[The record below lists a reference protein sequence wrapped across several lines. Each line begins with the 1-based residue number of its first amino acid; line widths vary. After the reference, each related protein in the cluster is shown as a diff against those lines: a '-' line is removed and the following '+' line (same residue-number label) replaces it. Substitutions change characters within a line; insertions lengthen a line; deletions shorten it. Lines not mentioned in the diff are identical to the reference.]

1 MKCSSCAI
9 DIPDE
14 RQTCPSCGTTLD
26 ESYTPTRLLEGT
38 PKISSPGGER
48 ASRKSSSSAS
58 RTSSGTLDDARFV
71 SGTMLAGRYRIVG
84 LLGRGG
90 MGEVYRADDIKLG
103 QPVALKFLPESLLN
117 DGAAL
122 ARFHRE
128 VRVARQVSHRNV
140 CRVYDIGE
148 LEGQHYLSMELIKGE
163 ELSSLLKR
171 IGRLPPDKAVE
182 IARQLCAGLAAAH
195 ETGVLHRDL
204 KPSNVMI
211 DDAGNVRIT
220 DFGLAGL
227 SEELQDD
234 ERRAGT
240 PAYMSPEQLEGEEL
254 TARSDIYSLGLVL
267 YEVFT
272 GKRAFE
278 ARSLKELIELRRSS
292 DTTPTNPSSLV
303 KEIDPLVERVI
314 LRCLEKEAEKRP
326 ASALQVAAMLP
337 GGDPLQA
344 ALAAGETPSPEM
356 VAAAQ
361 KEGSLRPIVAVSLLA
376 SVLVM
381 LGLVMLLSKQVALHR
396 MTPLEKSPEVLKE
409 RASEIAKKLGY
420 TAAPVDTAYSF
431 LIDRDYLRYIREHD
445 TSPTRWNRLATG
457 QPSALRFWYRQSPRY
472 LVPFNWDRVTT
483 EDPPPTVSGMVLM
496 SVDTQGRLFY
506 FDAVPPQL
514 DQVQSKAAPP
524 DWSLLFNEAGLNFAD
539 FQPTQSQWTPP
550 YAYDERIAWN
560 GTYPNVPDL
569 PIRIEAASYH
579 GRPVYFEI
587 VSPWRRPEAQS
598 PFQPT
603 AADIIGAV
611 SLLSVF
617 FAIIVIGAWLGLKN
631 IRAGR
636 GDRRGAFRVA
646 MLVFALR
653 MFYWVIAKHHV
664 PDTEEFLLL
673 LTGLQSALFWA
684 CLVGIMY
691 LALEPFL
698 RRRWPE
704 RVISWSRL
712 LSGDFRDP
720 LVGRDI
726 LIGAFLGCIGLMLLY
741 LGDLLPRWLGWPPN
755 IPDALSNP
763 DNASLTGIRGFL
775 PLLINQVTASLIQS
789 FMVVFLLLFLTML
802 LRKTILGVFA
812 GWLIL
817 GSVFT
822 LFSASGTPFISWP
835 FYTAVATLFVVAGA
849 RFGPVTLISTLIFL
863 HLAIFF
869 PITTEL
875 TAWYAGD
882 FVLDL
887 IFLLALA
894 FYGFY
899 TSLAGQPLF
908 SGGLLKED

>member
-1 MKCSSCAI
+1 MKCSSCATE
-9 DIPDE
+9 IPDE
-14 RQTCPSCGTTLD
+14 RQTCPTCGTTLD
-26 ESYTPTRLLEGT
+26 DSFAPTRLLDGT
-38 PKISSPGGER
+38 PKISTPRGE
-48 ASRKSSSSAS
+48 SGSKKSSSGARSV
-58 RTSSGTLDDARFV
+58 TGTIDDARFV
-71 SGTMLAGRYRIVG
+71 SGTILAGRYRIVG

-103 QPVALKFLPESLLN
+103 QPVALKFLPESLSN

-148 LEGQHYLSMELIKGE
+148 LDGQHYLSMELIKGE

-211 DDAGNVRIT
+211 DDAGNARIT

-267 YEVFT
+267 YELFT

-278 ARSLKELIELRRSS
+278 ARTLNELIELRRNS
-292 DTTPTNPSSLV
+292 DTTPTTPSSLV

-314 LRCLEKEAEKRP
+314 LRCLEKDAEKRP

-337 GGDPLQA
+337 GGDPLEA

-356 VAAAQ
+356 VAAAP
-361 KEGSLRPIVAVSLLA
+361 KMGSLRPLVAVSLLTGA
-376 SVLVM
+376 LLL
-381 LGLVMLLSKQVALHR
+381 LGLTLLLSKKVALHR
-396 MTPLEKSPEVLKE
+396 MTPLEKSPEVLRE
-409 RASEIAKKLGY
+409 RANEIARKLGY
-420 TAAPVDTAYSF
+420 TATPTDTAYGF
-431 LIDRDYLRYIREHD
+431 LFDNDYLRYVKEHD
-445 TSPTRWNRLATG
+445 SSPMRWTKLAMG
-457 QPSALRFWYRQSPRY
+457 QPSVIRLWYRQSPRY
-472 LVPFNWDRVTT
+472 LVPISWDKVTT
-483 EDPPPTVSGMVLM
+483 EDPPQDVSGMILM
-496 SVDTQGRLFY
+496 SLDTQGRLFY

-514 DQVQSKAAPP
+514 DEVQGKQTPP
-524 DWSLLFNEAGLNFAD
+524 DWSQLFNEAGLNFAE
-539 FQPTQSQWTPP
+539 FQQTESQWAPRS
-550 YAYDERIAWN
+550 AYDERRAWN
-560 GTYPNVPDL
+560 GTYPNVPGL
-569 PIRIEAASYH
+569 PLRVEAASYH
-579 GRPVYFEI
+579 GKPIYFEI
-587 VSPWRRPEAQS
+587 VSPWRRPEAQV
-598 PFQPT
+598 PFQYS
-603 AADIIGAV
+603 ASDIIGTV
-611 SLLSVF
+611 VLLTLF
-617 FAIIVIGAWLGLKN
+617 FASIFIGAWLALKN

-636 GDRRGAFRVA
+636 GDRRGALRVA
-646 MLVFALR
+646 IFLFALR

-684 CLVGIMY
+684 CFVGLMY

-712 LSGDFRDP
+712 LAGDFRDP

-726 LIGAFLGCIGLMLLY
+726 LIGAALGSACLVLIY
-741 LGDLLPRWLGWPPN
+741 LGDLAPRWFGLPPN
-755 IPDALSNP
+755 IPDRLSNP
-763 DNASLTGIRGFL
+763 DSAALVGIRGFL
-775 PLLINQVTASLIQS
+775 PLLINQISASVVQGFVI
-789 FMVVFLLLFLTML
+789 VFLLLFLTML
-802 LRKTILGVFA
+802 LRKYILGLIA
-812 GWLIL
+812 GWLL
-817 GSVFT
+817 LATVFT
-822 LFSASGTPFISWP
+822 LATAGQQSFVSWP
-835 FYTAVATLFVVAGA
+835 FSIAAATLFVIAAA
-849 RFGPVTLISTLIFL
+849 RFGPVALISTVIFV
-863 HLAIFF
+863 HLRVFF

-887 IFLLALA
+887 IFLVALA
-894 FYGFY
+894 CYGFY
-899 TSLAGQPLF
+899 TSLAGQPVF

>member
-1 MKCSSCAI
+1 MKCSSCATE
-9 DIPDE
+9 IPDE
-14 RQTCPSCGTTLD
+14 RQTCPSCGTALD
-26 ESYTPTRLLEGT
+26 DSFTPTRLLTDSPKHST
-38 PKISSPGGER
+38 PRGSQS
-48 ASRKSSSSAS
+48 SRKVSYTSARS
-58 RTSSGTLDDARFV
+58 TSGNIDDARFV
-71 SGTMLAGRYRIVG
+71 SGTILAGRYRIVG

-90 MGEVYRADDIKLG
+90 MGEVYRADDIKLN
-103 QPVALKFLPESLLN
+103 QPVALKFLPESLSN

-148 LEGQHYLSMELIKGE
+148 LEHQHYLSMELIKGE

-195 ETGVLHRDL
+195 DTGVLHRDL

-211 DDAGNVRIT
+211 DDAGNARIT

-227 SEELQDD
+227 AEELQHD

-254 TARSDIYSLGLVL
+254 TPQSDLYSLGLVL
-267 YEVFT
+267 YELFT

-278 ARSLKELIELRRSS
+278 ASSLHELIELRRKS

-314 LRCLEKEAEKRP
+314 LRCLEKDSEKRP

-356 VAAAQ
+356 VAAAP
-361 KEGSLRPIVAVSLLA
+361 KMGSLRPVVAVSMMA
-376 SVLVM
+376 SVLIM
-381 LGLVMLLSKQVALHR
+381 LGLTMLMSKQVVLHR

-409 RASEIAKKLGY
+409 RANEIARKLGY
-420 TAAPVDTAYSF
+420 TARPTDTAYGF
-431 LIDRDYLRYIREHD
+431 LADFDYLHFIKEHD
-445 TSPTRWNRLATG
+445 SSRTRWNKLATG
-457 QPSALRFWYRQSPRY
+457 QPSVLRFWYRQSPRY
-472 LVPFNWDRVTT
+472 LVPLSWDKVNT
-483 EDPPPTVSGMVLM
+483 EDPPHNVSGMTLL
-496 SVDTQGRLFY
+496 SVDTEGRLFY
-506 FDAVPPQL
+506 FEAVPPQL
-514 DQVQSKAAPP
+514 DLQQGKAAPP
-524 DWSLLFNEAGLNFAD
+524 DWSLLFQEAGLNFTD
-539 FQPTQSQWTPP
+539 FQQTPSQWTPGS
-550 YAYDERIAWN
+550 AYDERMAWN
-560 GTYPNVPDL
+560 GTYPGVPDF
-569 PIRIEAASYH
+569 PIRVEAASLH
-579 GRPVYFEI
+579 GLPVYFEI
-587 VSPWRRPEAQS
+587 VSPWRRPEAQV

-603 AADIIGAV
+603 AVDLMGTLA
-611 SLLSVF
+611 LLTF
-617 FAIIVIGAWLGLKN
+617 FFLILIIGAWLALKN

-646 MLVFALR
+646 TMIFALR

-664 PDTEEFLLL
+664 SDTEEFFLL

-684 CLVGIMY
+684 CFVGLMY

-712 LSGDFRDP
+712 LAGDFRDP

-726 LIGAFLGCIGLMLLY
+726 LIGALLGCACLVLTHLA
-741 LGDLLPRWLGWPPN
+741 DLAPRWLGLPPN
-755 IPDALSNP
+755 VPDVVANP
-763 DNASLTGIRGFL
+763 DSAALLGIRSFL
-775 PLLINQVTASLIQS
+775 PLFINAISAS
-789 FMVVFLLLFLTML
+789 VVQGFVIVFILLFLTML
-802 LRKTILGVFA
+802 LRRNMLGLVA
-812 GWLIL
+812 GWLL
-817 GSVFT
+817 LASVFT
-822 LFSASGTPFISWP
+822 LATAGEKSFVSWP
-835 FYTAVATLFVVAGA
+835 FIVAVTTLLVIAAA
-849 RFGPVTLISTLIFL
+849 RFGPIALISALIFL
-863 HLAIFF
+863 HLRVFF

-882 FVLDL
+882 FVIDL
-887 IFLLALA
+887 VFLLALA
-894 FYGFY
+894 CYGFY
-899 TSLAGQPLF
+899 TSLAGQPVF

>member
-1 MKCSSCAI
+1 MKCSSCET

-14 RQTCPSCGTTLD
+14 RQTCPSCGTALD
-26 ESYTPTRLLEGT
+26 DSFTPTRRLEDLPKFFT
-38 PKISSPGGER
+38 PRGSQPSKRVSY
-48 ASRKSSSSAS
+48 SSARS
-58 RTSSGTLDDARFV
+58 SSGTIDDARFV

-103 QPVALKFLPESLLN
+103 QPVALKFLPESLWN

-148 LEGQHYLSMELIKGE
+148 LDNQHYLSMELIKGE

-227 SEELQDD
+227 SEELQHD

-254 TARSDIYSLGLVL
+254 TPRSDIYSLGLVL

-278 ARSLKELIELRRSS
+278 ASSLNELIELRRKS
-292 DTTPTNPSSLV
+292 DATPTSPSSLV

-314 LRCLEKEAEKRP
+314 LRCLEKDAEKRP

-356 VAAAQ
+356 VAAAP
-361 KEGSLRPIVAVSLLA
+361 KMGSLRPVVAVSMLA
-376 SVLVM
+376 SVILM
-381 LGLVMLLSKQVALHR
+381 LGLTMLLSKQVTLHR
-396 MTPLEKSPEVLKE
+396 MVPLEKSPEVLKQ
-409 RASEIAKKLGY
+409 RASEITRKLGY
-420 TAAPVDTAYSF
+420 TAKPTDTAYSF
-431 LIDRDYLRYIREHD
+431 MADFEYLRYIRQHD
-445 TSPTRWNRLATG
+445 SSRTRWDRLATG
-457 QPSALRFWYRQSPRY
+457 QPSAVRFWYRQSPRY
-472 LVPFNWDRVTT
+472 LVPRSMDVVLVD
-483 EDPPPTVSGMVLM
+483 DPPHDISGMVLL
-496 SVDTQGRLFY
+496 SLDTEGRLFY

-514 DQVQSKAAPP
+514 DQGQGESAPP
-524 DWSLLFNEAGLNFAD
+524 DWSPVFQEAGLNFAD
-539 FQPTQSQWTPP
+539 FQQTASQWTPRS
-550 YAYDERIAWN
+550 AYDERVAWN
-560 GTYPNVPDL
+560 GTYPGVPDF
-569 PIRIEAASYH
+569 PIRIEAASYR
-579 GRPVYFEI
+579 GLPIYFEI
-587 VSPWRRPEAQS
+587 VSPWRRPEAQV
-598 PFQPT
+598 PYQPT
-603 AADIIGAV
+603 ASDLMGTIA
-611 SLLSVF
+611 LLTVF
-617 FAIIVIGAWLGLKN
+617 FGTLVEGAWLALKN

-646 MLVFALR
+646 IFIFALR
-653 MFYWVIAKHHV
+653 MIYWVIAKHHV
-664 PDTEEFLLL
+664 QDTKEFMLL
-673 LTGLQSALFWA
+673 LTGAQSALFWA
-684 CLVGIMY
+684 CVVGLMY
-691 LALEPFL
+691 LALEPYL

-712 LSGDFRDP
+712 LAGDFRDP

-726 LIGAFLGCIGLMLLY
+726 LIGAVLGCACLVLSALA
-741 LGDLLPRWLGWPPN
+741 DQVPRWLGLPPN
-755 IPDALSNP
+755 SPYVMVDSDGTTLN
-763 DNASLTGIRGFL
+763 GVRGFV
-775 PLLINQVTASLIQS
+775 PLLINQLSASVVQTFII
-789 FMVVFLLLFLTML
+789 VFLLLFMAML
-802 LRKTILGVFA
+802 LRKNILGLIV
-812 GWLIL
+812 GWLL
-817 GSVFT
+817 LATVFT
-822 LFSASGTPFISWP
+822 LMAGGGSSLVSWP
-835 FYTAVATLFVVAGA
+835 FHIGVATLFVIAA
-849 RFGPVTLISTLIFL
+849 TRFGPVALISTLIFI
-863 HLAIFF
+863 HLRVFF

-882 FVLDL
+882 LVLDL
-887 IFLLALA
+887 IFLVALA
-894 FYGFY
+894 FFGFY
-899 TSLAGQPLF
+899 TSLAGQPVF